1 MLSVFIAVRTYEDVA
16 CSAITTANGTNKE
29 YALHILHQY
38 GGNVRVSSHDEI
50 TLINDSVEFI

>member
-1 MLSVFIAVRTYEDVA
+1 MLNVFIAVRTYEDVA

-38 GGNVRVSSHDEI
+38 GGNVRVSSHNEI
-50 TLINDSVEFI
+50 TPISDSVELI